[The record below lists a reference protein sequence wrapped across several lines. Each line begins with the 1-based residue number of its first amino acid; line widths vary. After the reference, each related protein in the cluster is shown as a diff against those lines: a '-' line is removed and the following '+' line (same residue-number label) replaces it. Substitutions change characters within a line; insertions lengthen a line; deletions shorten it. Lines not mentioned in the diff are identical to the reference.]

1 MGTGAHYDIR
11 DITNTSHYVTTRQ
24 TPPETPTPI
33 RHNTISTTYTPIIL
47 FSFFVLYNTHIT
59 TRKTNQKPKN
69 KRPKTQ
75 NKSRKNKRPA
85 SARKQRGK
93 TRDTGTNNEHT
104 REQQNKREVRQTR
117 QREIKHHDKPKCH
130 ATNRTRMTNRSR
142 KHHDKYYTNCPHCP
156 PPRPT
161 FPKRTE
167 GILSREQTPPQCCTR
182 PNSPSGGKY
191 PACKNA
197 SKIDNSSNQSPQIH
211 SQQQA

>member
-75 NKSRKNKRPA
+75 NKSRKYKRPA

-93 TRDTGTNNEHT
+93 TRDTGTNNEQT
-104 REQQNKREVRQTR
+104 REQQNKREARVELTR
-117 QREIKHHDKPKCH
+117 DKSH
-130 ATNRTRMTNRSR
+130 
-142 KHHDKYYTNCPHCP
+142 
-156 PPRPT
+156 
-161 FPKRTE
+161 F
-167 GILSREQTPPQCCTR
+167 
-182 PNSPSGGKY
+182 
-191 PACKNA
+191 
-197 SKIDNSSNQSPQIH
+197 
-211 SQQQA
+211 